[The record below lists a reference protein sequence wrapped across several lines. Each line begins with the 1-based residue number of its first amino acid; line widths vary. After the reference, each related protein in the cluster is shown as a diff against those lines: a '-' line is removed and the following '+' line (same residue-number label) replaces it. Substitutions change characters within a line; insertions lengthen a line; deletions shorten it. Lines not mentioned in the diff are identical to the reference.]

1 MQQHKNRLV
10 IPLFSRIW
18 RVLPFIALMLPMSPV
33 VAAAD
38 DQDQWREEILLQF
51 SELRK
56 KHGELQQQ
64 VDQLRQELAALQSRD
79 GASAVRFDLRA
90 GDYPALGAEQAD
102 LALVEFA
109 DFECPYCRRHQQNTM
124 PALRKKYV
132 DTGRLRYLFVN
143 FPLAFHAGA
152 EPAALAGV
160 CAHRQDAF
168 WAMRERLFG
177 KQAALDR
184 VTFQQLAKELGLDA
198 GRFATCLDDPA
209 VAARVRG
216 EVRLGESLGV
226 QGTPAFLLGRV
237 QGGVLTDAALIS
249 GAQPLAT
256 FEHAIDELLSQAA
269 SAQR

>member
-1 MQQHKNRLV
+1 MQRNKDRLV
-10 IPLFSRIW
+10 TLVFSRV
-18 RVLPFIALMLPMSPV
+18 RGVLPFIILMLPMSAG

-56 KHGELQQQ
+56 KQGELQQQ
-64 VDQLRQELAALQSRD
+64 VDRLRQELQTLQSRD
-79 GASAVRFDLRA
+79 GVAAVHFDVDA
-90 GDYPALGAEQAD
+90 GDYPMLGSRQAG
-102 LALVEFA
+102 LVLVEFA

-124 PALRKKYV
+124 PTLLEKYV

-152 EPAALAGV
+152 EPAALAGA

-168 WAMRERLFG
+168 WSMRGRLFG
-177 KQAALDR
+177 KQTALDR
-184 VTFQQLAKELGLDA
+184 ATFQQLAKELGLDA
-198 GRFATCLDDPA
+198 GRFAACLEDPA
-209 VAARVRG
+209 VTARVRE
-216 EVRLGESLGV
+216 EVRLGESLGI

-237 QGGVLTDAALIS
+237 RGGVLTDALLIS

-256 FEHAIDELLSQAA
+256 FERAIDGLLAETA
-269 SAQR
+269 GAN